1 MNTSK
6 GIFGFVLF
14 AVVLAGFVWLVDIRG
29 IQTLMRQH
37 RAESF
42 PETEGQ
48 ILGSKVVSRTG
59 SKGRVYY
66 HPSFVYT
73 YEINDQRYRGWRYRY
88 DGYPSDNLLVGQI
101 VHAHPVGSTV
111 KVYYNPTDPAD
122 ACLSPMVVAQD
133 VSMLFLFMP
142 LTVMFLFLCAKAGAE
157 INWPGLGKP
166 VAGRVKIIRER
177 MKTHVRLPR
186 YPPSLLGGIT
196 AGALSL
202 IAGLVIQLERGI
214 APIPA
219 SMLAL
224 GFIFVGG
231 AAVYVGQY
239 LRLATGR
246 QDLIIDEGAQT
257 FELPL
262 TYKRRERRPLP
273 FSEIKAVALEKV
285 AHRGRYG
292 VTYTYAPT
300 LQMRDGSSEQLTDL
314 SQNRAES
321 FAAWLREKFGVPA
334 QELWGVEM
342 Q

>member
-1 MNTSK
+1 MNSSK
-6 GIFGFVLF
+6 SIFGFILL
-14 AVVLAGFVWLVDIRG
+14 AVILAAFVWLVDVGG
-29 IQTLMRQH
+29 IQILMRQH

-66 HPSFVYT
+66 HPAFVYT
-73 YEINDQRYRGWRYRY
+73 YEVNDHRYRGWRYRY
-88 DGYPSDNLLVGQI
+88 DGYPSDNLSVGQI

-111 KVYYNPTDPAD
+111 RVYYNPADPAD
-122 ACLSPMVVAQD
+122 ACLSPMVVAKD
-133 VSMLFLFMP
+133 VSLLFLYLPIFIM
-142 LTVMFLFLCAKAGAE
+142 LLLFCVKTGAE

-166 VAGRVKIIRER
+166 VAGRVKIIRQR

-186 YPPSLLGGIT
+186 YQPSLLGGIT

-202 IAGLVIQLERGI
+202 IAGLVIQLERGT

-273 FSEIKAVALEKV
+273 FSEIKAVTLEKV

-314 SQNRAES
+314 SQNRAEP

-334 QELWGVEM
+334 QALSGVEAN
-342 Q
+342 